1 MPDIPKLAD
10 RQMKLAVLIDA
21 DNAQPSAIQ
30 GLLDEIAKYGIA
42 SVKRIYG
49 DWTSQSMTAWKEK
62 LLTYSIQ
69 PIQQFPYTT
78 GKNATDS
85 AMIIDAMDLL
95 HSEKFDGFCLV
106 SSDSDF
112 TRLATRIREA
122 GLVVYGLGEN
132 KTPEPF
138 RRACDLFILTENL
151 RQPNEET
158 LDEKDEG
165 IPSQNTQQKS
175 TNQLKGDTH
184 LVILLRGAVD
194 DSADDSGWA
203 NLASVGAT
211 ILKKQSDFDS
221 RSYGFKKI
229 YDLIKKIDLF
239 EIEERQKENSPSK
252 VIYVKNKK
260 KQSTVKK

>member
-1 MPDIPKLAD
+1 MESIPKSRD

-21 DNAQPSAIQ
+21 DNAQPAAIQ

-49 DWTSQSMTAWKEK
+49 DWTSQSMTGWKEK

-69 PIQQFPYTT
+69 PIQQFPYTS

-95 HSEKFDGFCLV
+95 HTSKFDGFCLV

-122 GLVVYGLGEN
+122 GLVVYGFGEE

-138 RRACDLFILTENL
+138 RRSCDLFILTENL
-151 RQPNEET
+151 RQPSEELT
-158 LDEKDEG
+158 DEKEEG
-165 IPSQNTQQKS
+165 VPAHTIQPKS
-175 TNQLKGDTH
+175 TNQLKGDTP
-184 LVILLRGAVD
+184 LVMLLRGAVD
-194 DSADDSGWA
+194 DSADESGWA
-203 NLASVGAT
+203 NLAMVGAT
-211 ILKKQSDFDS
+211 ILKKQNDFDS
-221 RSYGFKKI
+221 RSYGYKKI
-229 YDLIKKIDLF
+229 YELIRKVDLF
-239 EIEERQKENSPSK
+239 DIEERQKEDSPSK
-252 VIYVKNKK
+252 IIYVKNKK
-260 KQSTVKK
+260 RQSIAKK